1 MSNIA
6 KLISAEISRPIE
18 RAAAIPKFNF
28 TTVTET
34 SNKEYLSFGSSIRYN
49 IGVRLGAR
57 VFIKDDVGSE
67 MDTEIK
73 YATYNVRR
81 AVIEEIFGEFRPI
94 INEMSVGLYDHDF
107 DKLKKLIDLM
117 YDKMFVEGLNV

>member
-6 KLISAEISRPIE
+6 KLISAEISHPIQ
-18 RAAAIPKFNF
+18 RSVSIPKFNF
-28 TTVTET
+28 ATVTENF
-34 SNKEYLSFGSSIRYN
+34 SKEYLSFGSCIRYN
-49 IGVRLGAR
+49 IGVRLGAQ
-57 VFIKDDVGSE
+57 VFINDDVSSE
-67 MDTEIK
+67 TGAEIRE
-73 YATYNVRR
+73 ATYNVRR

-117 YDKMFVEGLNV
+117 YDKMFIEGINV

>member
-18 RAAAIPKFNF
+18 RAAIPKFNF

-49 IGVRLGAR
+49 IGVRLGAQ